1 MGGTFDLDFS
11 FFIIGIYFGNFL
23 KFLIYNYSILIMKFK
38 KMFNKVG
45 FFPLFIIP
53 TIFVSSCSA
62 KSEAKSEIDILS
74 DQLIDDFTP
83 WYKSLTNSQ
92 WNKNSDGTFQNAYC
106 ESEQQA
112 LTLNANNWGN
122 FWNSYLHQK
131 LTPPPLRFK
140 DENIC
145 LMVKN

>member
-1 MGGTFDLDFS
+1 
-11 FFIIGIYFGNFL
+11 
-23 KFLIYNYSILIMKFK
+23 MKFK

-112 LTLNANNWGN
+112 LTLYANNWGH

-131 LTPPPLRFK
+131 LTPPQFGSKTRIYVWWSRIRNSWRRL
-140 DENIC
+140 
-145 LMVKN
+145 